1 MSVAAARGLSVFFCP
16 FWTFCFTGT
25 GRFARRGVFPDCRR
39 NPLAARVLSG
49 YSRNAGKRAVSSDFR
64 VGYHIIRCMLI
75 CYARCF
81 THLIRVAAGEA
92 HRPAGVLPNRY
103 DSTEYK
109 IIKACSFFF
118 EKNLSRKAG
127 IFALYSGVVGTC
139 TRWLNGR
146 GGTLVSALGLNKLTR
161 QEDERT

>member
-1 MSVAAARGLSVFFCP
+1 MPVAAARGLSASFCP
-16 FWTFCFTGT
+16 WRTFCFTGT
-25 GRFARRGVFPDCRR
+25 GRFTRRGVFPHCRR

-64 VGYHIIRCMLI
+64 VDYHIIRCMLI

-81 THLIRVAAGEA
+81 TYLIRVAAGEA

-118 EKNLSRKAG
+118 EETTFFVSPFSPPRSGFRKAAHPKRG
-127 IFALYSGVVGTC
+127 RKKDLPELFSGRSFLHRAG
-139 TRWLNGR
+139 
-146 GGTLVSALGLNKLTR
+146 
-161 QEDERT
+161 ERC